1 MTAMVVFLP
10 YIVMCA
16 VDEGNTFLSGQFTM
30 DIHYNI
36 TIHSK
41 RNIYY
46 KDCPPV
52 TTVECQD
59 DENKC
64 GGVHGVVDANG
75 CKIGEYCIPRVNG
88 TGENGEA
95 CPGIC
100 PNSCDKTG
108 ENGAGVTNCNK
119 GYDDNGCWLGLY
131 CCLDSSVNHLYNI

>member
-1 MTAMVVFLP
+1 
-10 YIVMCA
+10 
-16 VDEGNTFLSGQFTM
+16 M
-30 DIHYNI
+30 DNSEN
-36 TIHSK
+36 IHSRNNTIANFRK
-41 RNIYY
+41 IDSRDSENIDSGVYRNIRS

-59 DENKC
+59 DEHKC
-64 GGVHGVVDANG
+64 GGVHGGVGANG

-88 TGENGEA
+88 TGHDGEP

-119 GYDDNGCWLGLY
+119 GYDDNGCWLGFY
-131 CCLDSSVNHLYNI
+131 CCLDSSYVYHIFDP